1 MDEKKLPQ
9 GNKTIG
15 PLTGC
20 MLEEALAL
28 VWEVFSDFESE
39 NLTQEALD
47 EFWARID
54 YEYMLQRA
62 GDGEIRFW
70 GAFYDE
76 YLLGF
81 CAMRDLSHIELL
93 YVDGEY
99 HRQGIATNLLKH
111 AFIDCKD
118 LDETLHRVTVNATP
132 YSRGFFLK
140 QGFTATAAE
149 RKVDG
154 LTLIPM
160 ALEGQVI

>member
-1 MDEKKLPQ
+1 MEETNRAQ
-9 GNKTIG
+9 GKKTIG

-28 VWEVFSDFESE
+28 VWDVFSEYEAAD
-39 NLTQEALD
+39 LPQEALD

-70 GAFYDE
+70 GAFDDD
-76 YLLGF
+76 YLVGV
-81 CAMRDLSHIELL
+81 CAMRDLNHIELL
-93 YVDGEY
+93 YVDGAY
-99 HRQGIATNLLKH
+99 HRQGIGTNLLKH
-111 AFIDCKD
+111 AFIDCKE

-140 QGFTATAAE
+140 QGFTATAAQ

>member
-1 MDEKKLPQ
+1 MEKLENQQ

-28 VWEVFSDFESE
+28 VWEVFSECEAEKLS
-39 NLTQEALD
+39 QEALD

-70 GAFYDE
+70 GAFDDD
-76 YLLGF
+76 YLVGV

-93 YVDGEY
+93 YVDPAY

-111 AFIDCKD
+111 AFIDCKE
-118 LDETLHRVTVNATP
+118 LDESLHRVTVNATEF
-132 YSRGFFLK
+132 SRAFFLK
-140 QGFTATAAE
+140 QGFAATAAQ
-149 RKVDG
+149 RTVDG
-154 LTLIPM
+154 LLQIPM